1 MILKAAKNL
10 PALLREAASN
20 IMVTISALTAQKM
33 RFSIKDFF
41 SKCDQSRRKL
51 RIWSDLLKK
60 SLMEHFIFWTVLTL
74 SINSEQNVNWNCKNH
89 KYCNMKLHEAYNKLL
104 KFNRE
109 QTYMKILFIIYEEV
123 EPLLQ
128 QSHACDNVHIVL
140 TKLLTLKINHVF
152 IKAVNKIDLSVI
164 RVL

>member
-1 MILKAAKNL
+1 
-10 PALLREAASN
+10 
-20 IMVTISALTAQKM
+20 
-33 RFSIKDFF
+33 
-41 SKCDQSRRKL
+41 
-51 RIWSDLLKK
+51 
-60 SLMEHFIFWTVLTL
+60 
-74 SINSEQNVNWNCKNH
+74 
-89 KYCNMKLHEAYNKLL
+89 MKLHEAYNKLL

>member
-1 MILKAAKNL
+1 MIIKAAKNL

-60 SLMEHFIFWTVLTL
+60 SLMEHFIF
-74 SINSEQNVNWNCKNH
+74 
-89 KYCNMKLHEAYNKLL
+89 
-104 KFNRE
+104 
-109 QTYMKILFIIYEEV
+109 
-123 EPLLQ
+123 
-128 QSHACDNVHIVL
+128 
-140 TKLLTLKINHVF
+140 
-152 IKAVNKIDLSVI
+152 
-164 RVL
+164 